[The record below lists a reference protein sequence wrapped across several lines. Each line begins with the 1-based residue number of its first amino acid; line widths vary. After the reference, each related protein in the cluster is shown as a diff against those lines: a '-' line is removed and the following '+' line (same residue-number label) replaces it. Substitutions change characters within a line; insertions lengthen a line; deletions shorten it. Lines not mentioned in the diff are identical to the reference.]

1 MRQVRKGLFETNSS
15 STHAICVSRNMNEVD
30 GHDLWS
36 WYDSYCFG
44 RCESMIV
51 ESWSAK
57 LAYAYLVVK
66 DLQDWDY
73 VKNRRDTSHD
83 LENFKNM
90 VFDIAKDYYIEVKDE
105 YDVRNGFTESNFA
118 HFFDNIN
125 ALAEHYDAYVDHVE
139 DFADNGFYD
148 KLVTDKEFIR
158 RLVFNE
164 DSYITV
170 GGDEYRG
177 YNIKKIGFEN
187 DYEYSYAKH
196 DIKDETYYE
205 HYHDPREQY
214 VGEFWDKVKEAEKDF
229 EIFFKGN

>member
-1 MRQVRKGLFETNSS
+1 
-15 STHAICVSRNMNEVD
+15 
-30 GHDLWS
+30 
-36 WYDSYCFG
+36 
-44 RCESMIV
+44 
-51 ESWSAK
+51 
-57 LAYAYLVVK
+57 
-66 DLQDWDY
+66 
-73 VKNRRDTSHD
+73 
-83 LENFKNM
+83 M